1 MTAAPV
7 VSLFHACAG
16 QTLQLLPERAIWW
29 EGGAALIVADVHIGK
44 GAAFRALGQPV
55 PTGTTLASLLRLEA
69 LLDRFQPSTLIVLGD
84 FLHAR
89 VGVTSAVRA
98 ALDAWRSR
106 HAALACVLIRGNHD
120 SHAGDPPASLNFEVW
135 DEPHLVGP
143 FAMRHHPE
151 PHDTHYVLAGHV
163 HPACRLRGRG
173 GDSLRLPC
181 FDFGPKVGLLPAFG
195 EFTGHATIG
204 ARRGHRQY
212 VVAPGGL
219 WAVPPPR

>member
-1 MTAAPV
+1 MTTTPG
-7 VSLFHACAG
+7 VSLFHDCAG
-16 QTLQLLPERAIWW
+16 ETLQLLPERAIWW
-29 EGGAALIVADVHIGK
+29 AGGSALILADVHIGK

-55 PTGTTLASLLRLEA
+55 PTGTTLGSLARLEA
-69 LLDRFQPSTLIVLGD
+69 LLHRCQPRTLIVLGD

-89 VGVTSAVRA
+89 AGVTPAVRQ
-98 ALDAWRSR
+98 ALEDWRSR
-106 HAALACVLIRGNHD
+106 HAALECVLIRGNHD
-120 SHAGDPPASLNFEVW
+120 SHAGDPPASLDFEIW

-151 PHDTHYVLAGHV
+151 PHDTHYVLAGHI

-195 EFTGHATIG
+195 EFTGHATID

-212 VVAPGGL
+212 VVAPGGV
-219 WAVPPPR
+219 WAVPPG